1 MVTHLENF
9 KSYIMLNIRGM
20 LACFCLLLGT
30 EKEVQGPEAP
40 KVVLGIQDLW

>member
-9 KSYIMLNIRGM
+9 KSYIMLNIRAM

-30 EKEVQGPEAP
+30 EKEVQGAEVP
-40 KVVLGIQDLW
+40 KVVLD